1 MLIKT
6 SFSQGNKTWSHFFAA
21 ALACEPTE
29 VGQLYSEEFCP
40 NDLQLS
46 WISPALNFLLL
57 LPRLI
62 FHYRIYLCLHVA
74 GQ

>member
-6 SFSQGNKTWSHFFAA
+6 SFSEGNKTQSHFFAA

-29 VGQLYSEEFCP
+29 VVWLYSEEFCP

-46 WISPALNFLLL
+46 
-57 LPRLI
+57 
-62 FHYRIYLCLHVA
+62 
-74 GQ
+74 